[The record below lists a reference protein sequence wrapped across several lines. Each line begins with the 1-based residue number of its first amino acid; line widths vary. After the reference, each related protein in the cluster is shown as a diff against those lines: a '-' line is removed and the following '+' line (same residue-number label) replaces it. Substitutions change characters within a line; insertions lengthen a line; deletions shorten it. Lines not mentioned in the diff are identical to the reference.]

1 MWIIDRSVDPVSMRQ
16 GYSPGKVE
24 LRIARERPGQARYAH
39 LTASQARKVAYS
51 LLAAAEKA
59 QISPHLAQ
67 HLHVLHSS

>member
-39 LTASQARKVAYS
+39 LTASGVAYS

-67 HLHVLHSS
+67 QLHVLHSS